1 MTITYAGAPRYLW
14 SCLSSDTK
22 PTNSRVGVNDILLVT
37 DTSAYYIWNGT
48 AWNLYPLG
56 TSGGGGGTAPSFT
69 NSVTDASPGASANN
83 YSPTGY
89 SGGVTNRLL
98 VNAAPTTLTGLV
110 AATDGWALYLRNT
123 STTNVLTLA
132 HLSGS
137 SSAANQFS
145 CPQGV
150 NATLAPLTGAQ
161 LIYVTNVWTFS

>member
-1 MTITYAGAPRYLW
+1 MPISSPPTFKNPAQAPIDLTAA
-14 SCLSSDTK
+14 SVGEV
-22 PTNSRVGVNDILLVT
+22 VGVVSTGPVVMGLV
-37 DTSAYYIWNGT
+37 
-48 AWNLYPLG
+48 
-56 TSGGGGGTAPSFT
+56 SGGGGGTAPAFKS
-69 NSVTDASPGASANN
+69 SVTDASPGASANN

-110 AATDGWALYLRNT
+110 AATDGWVLYLRNT
-123 STTNVLTLA
+123 STTNALTLA
-132 HLSGS
+132 HMSGS

-150 NATLAPLTGAQ
+150 NAILAPLTGVQ